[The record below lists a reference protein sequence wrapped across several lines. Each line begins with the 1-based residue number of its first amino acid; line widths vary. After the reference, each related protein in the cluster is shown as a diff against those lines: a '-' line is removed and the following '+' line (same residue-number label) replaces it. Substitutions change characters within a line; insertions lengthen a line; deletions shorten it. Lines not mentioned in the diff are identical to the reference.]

1 MMVKKR
7 AKAHTPCQ
15 NLSAG
20 GAQWVEVDQE
30 QGLDETWTSVGAG
43 CEKWACRSAKAAPW
57 RSRVSPECE
66 GPGQTLGFRVSG
78 ACCQI
83 TKSRGPV
90 GNIRGGA

>member
-66 GPGQTLGFRVSG
+66 GQARPWGSG
-78 ACCQI
+78 CQVLAA
-83 TKSRGPV
+83 R
-90 GNIRGGA
+90 